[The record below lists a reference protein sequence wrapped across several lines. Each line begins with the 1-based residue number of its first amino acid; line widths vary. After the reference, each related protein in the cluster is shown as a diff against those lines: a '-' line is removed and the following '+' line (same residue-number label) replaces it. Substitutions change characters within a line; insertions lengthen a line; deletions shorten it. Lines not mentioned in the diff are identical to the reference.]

1 MKKTITFRG
10 NIDWRSPERRKYLGN
25 GGHARA
31 ASAPAKNSSARRV
44 RVLRSARAHA
54 ERWDPMIP
62 TACVACKIQN
72 KFVLAC
78 SPDVDI
84 GKRYRL
90 AFCRHHGVCN
100 TGAPLLHGVKKK
112 RPMPTLTRNFNM
124 AARTM
129 GARRPTKAKG
139 FRKQC
144 SAIANTSSLV
154 ARRPNAGAVEGSR
167 TPIATG
173 ISSAGPSVDECA

>member
-1 MKKTITFRG
+1 VKKAITFRG

-54 ERWDPMIP
+54 ELWDPMIP
-62 TACVACKIQN
+62 RACVACKIQN

-78 SPDVDI
+78 RPESDI
-84 GKRYRL
+84 GERYRL

-100 TGAPLLHGVKKK
+100 TGAPLLHGVKKISADANSHSQFQHGRQNYGREEAHK
-112 RPMPTLTRNFNM
+112 GEGLPETMLRDRQHVV
-124 AARTM
+124 AA
-129 GARRPTKAKG
+129 GTKA
-139 FRKQC
+139 
-144 SAIANTSSLV
+144 
-154 ARRPNAGAVEGSR
+154 
-167 TPIATG
+167 
-173 ISSAGPSVDECA
+173 

>member
-1 MKKTITFRG
+1 MKKAITFRG
-10 NIDWRSPERRKYLGN
+10 NIDWRQPERRKYLGN

-44 RVLRSARAHA
+44 RVVRRARVHA

-62 TACVACKIQN
+62 RACVACKIQN

-112 RPMPTLTRNFNM
+112 
-124 AARTM
+124 AADANSHSQFQH
-129 GARRPTKAKG
+129 GARDCGQAPGTCNAADASLLLRRFTLNICRRTNTSAEVPREAVRVNARPT
-139 FRKQC
+139 
-144 SAIANTSSLV
+144 S
-154 ARRPNAGAVEGSR
+154 GA
-167 TPIATG
+167 
-173 ISSAGPSVDECA
+173 